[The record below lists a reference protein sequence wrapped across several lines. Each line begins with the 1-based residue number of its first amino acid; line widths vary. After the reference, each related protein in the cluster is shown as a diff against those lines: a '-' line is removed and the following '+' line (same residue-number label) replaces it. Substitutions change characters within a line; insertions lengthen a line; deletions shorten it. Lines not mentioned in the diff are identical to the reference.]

1 MAFNAIKIR
10 KLYYCAK
17 TLDSLSYRKIRLKL
31 RKGFWVVLYMKRARW
46 AGGGG
51 GGGKVGVNIRVGLE
65 GNNKK
70 FWNTLS
76 WSNIRRRRS

>member
-17 TLDSLSYRKIRLKL
+17 TLDSLSYRKIPLKL
-31 RKGFWVVLYMKRARW
+31 RKGFWVVWYMKRAR
-46 AGGGG
+46 GG

-65 GNNKK
+65 GNNKT
-70 FWNTLS
+70 F
-76 WSNIRRRRS
+76 

>member
-51 GGGKVGVNIRVGLE
+51 EGGVNIRVGVE
-65 GNNKK
+65 GNNKT
-70 FWNTLS
+70 F
-76 WSNIRRRRS
+76 

>member
-46 AGGGG
+46 GGGE
-51 GGGKVGVNIRVGLE
+51 VGVNIQVGLE
-65 GNNKK
+65 GNNKT
-70 FWNTLS
+70 F
-76 WSNIRRRRS
+76 

>member
-46 AGGGG
+46 AEGGGG
-51 GGGKVGVNIRVGLE
+51 GGC
-65 GNNKK
+65 
-70 FWNTLS
+70 
-76 WSNIRRRRS
+76 

>member
-46 AGGGG
+46 AGGRGG
-51 GGGKVGVNIRVGLE
+51 RWVLISELA
-65 GNNKK
+65 
-70 FWNTLS
+70 
-76 WSNIRRRRS
+76 